1 MSRPPEAQPRQRLL
15 PNVLLSLAVTVLF
28 AGGLE
33 GVARL
38 LESHQPSTPP
48 VADYISDWEKKW
60 HGEFYIMQSSAVG
73 WPPWEKFNG
82 DGVRDRSHALEKPQ
96 GVKRVVCLGDSVTL
110 GYGIRSEEAFPQV
123 LQEVLDERGPGVEV
137 FNVALSGW
145 SSRQQRTAY
154 RRIARKYQ
162 PDHVLLGICLNDV
175 AELQNNLAR
184 PPAWL
189 SLLHRRS
196 ALVRRVVD
204 APGRE
209 IRNVEEML
217 EQPNSP
223 TVQEGFARLFL
234 ELTALRDEVGADGAS
249 LSVAIFPFRFQLA
262 SDAPPATAQ
271 TRIATFCES
280 SGIPHI
286 DLLPALRERGSRAF
300 HDYDHLSPE
309 GARLV
314 AGTLERSRL
323 LPRPIPAAATLA
335 QAIGLQERPGARVP
349 AWLHGETAAPPPE
362 GGVHDLVRGLAHERL
377 DVRRSAAWALGRI
390 GPGAGGAAAALTEL
404 LKDPEEPARAEAAG
418 ALGKLGDAGRVAVP
432 SLFEALEDE
441 RQRVRWQA
449 ARALW
454 RLQPAAPEAAQPLAR
469 ALESRD
475 RYVRAFAAW
484 TLGQS
489 GPAAASAVPALIEA
503 LRHEEAYGRAGAALA
518 LGRMGPAAR
527 QAIPALLPGLEDAD
541 GHRRWRT
548 AQVLG
553 RIGVASDGA
562 VDALLASLEDS
573 DARVRAQAAKALGR
587 IGPDATAAAEA
598 LTRATSDADAS
609 VRHEALEALRRIS
622 G

>member
-1 MSRPPEAQPRQRLL
+1 MSRTPQTQPRQRLL

-33 GVARL
+33 AVARL
-38 LESHQPSTPP
+38 LESREPSAPP
-48 VADYISDWEKKW
+48 VADYISDWEQKW
-60 HGEFYIMQSSAVG
+60 QGEFYIMQSSAVG

-82 DGVRDRSHALEKPQ
+82 DGVRDRTHALEKPR

-123 LQEVLDERGPGVEV
+123 LQELLDESGPGVEV

-184 PPAWL
+184 PPTWL

-217 EQPNSP
+217 DQPDSP
-223 TVQEGFARLFL
+223 RVQEGFARLFL
-234 ELTALRDEVGADGAS
+234 ELAALRDEARADGAS
-249 LSVAIFPFRFQLA
+249 LSVAVFPFRFQLA
-262 SDAPPATAQ
+262 SDAPPPTAQ
-271 TRIATFCES
+271 RRIETFCES

-286 DLLPALRERGSRAF
+286 DLLPELRERGPRAF

-314 AGTLERSRL
+314 AGTLERSGL
-323 LPRPIPAAATLA
+323 LPGPIPAAATLA
-335 QAIGLQERPGARVP
+335 EAIGLHDGSGARIP
-349 AWLHGETAAPPPE
+349 AWLRGEMTPPPP
-362 GGVHDLVRGLAHERL
+362 GAVQDLVRGLAHESL

-390 GPGAGGAAAALTEL
+390 GPAAGGAAAALTEL
-404 LKDPEEPARAEAAG
+404 LKDPEEPARAEAAD
-418 ALGKLGDAGRVAVP
+418 ALGKLGDAGRVALP
-432 SLFEALEDE
+432 SLFDALEDE
-441 RQRVRWQA
+441 RQRVRWEA

-454 RLQPAAPEAAQPLAR
+454 RLRPAVPEDVQPLTQ

-503 LRHEEAYGRAGAALA
+503 LKHEEAYGRAGAALA
-518 LGRMGPAAR
+518 LGSMGPAAR
-527 QAIPALLPGLEDAD
+527 DAIPALLPGLGDPD

-553 RIGVASDGA
+553 RIGVASHGA
-562 VDALLASLEDS
+562 VNALRASLEDS
-573 DARVRAQAAKALGR
+573 DARVRAHAAKALGQ

-598 LTRATSDADAS
+598 LARASSDADEN